1 MSGFTKYIV
10 PAAFIILA
18 IFNLVNAN
26 WLEGS
31 LYILVAVA
39 FPLMWAIRDGQIK
52 SNLRFWN
59 SFAWGLI
66 IVALLLFLALLRMD
80 ARI

>member
-52 SNLRFWN
+52 SG
-59 SFAWGLI
+59 A
-66 IVALLLFLALLRMD
+66 
-80 ARI
+80 

>member
-1 MSGFTKYIV
+1 MSSFTKYII

-18 IFNLVNAN
+18 IFNLANSN
-26 WLEGS
+26 WLEGL
-31 LYILVAVA
+31 LYILVGVA
-39 FPLMWAIRDGQIK
+39 FPLMWAIRDGKIK

-59 SFAWGLI
+59 SFAWALI
-66 IVALLLFLALLRMD
+66 IIALLLFLALLRMD